1 MTNFA
6 RPDEFKPENEP
17 WSAYVERMELFFE
30 AYGVEDDKKVP
41 TLLSTMGASAY
52 GLLRNLVQPDKP
64 KDKSFVQIVAALK
77 GYYEPKPLIIAERFR
92 FRKCVQK
99 SNESAAQ
106 FAAEL
111 QQLASNCDFGDRLDE
126 ALRDGFV
133 SGINNDACQR
143 KLLSEDGLTFAR
155 ALEIAMNMETAHRD
169 VQLLRKGDGA
179 SASVHKVNEK
189 QRHSPSAHKD
199 CYRCKGKNHGASDC
213 YFKDSKC
220 HKCGKVGHIQ
230 KACRAGGS
238 ARGKGGA
245 QKKRPQK
252 VTTGYV
258 HAEDAGMDMF
268 PVLSASDTDKRPFSA
283 GFKVNEVHVLMEIDT
298 GAAVSIISETE
309 YERSFSHVPLEGSNA
324 KLKTYTGQP
333 IPVRGQFMAKVKYED
348 QIADLPLIVVK
359 GKGPSLCGRNWLKQI
374 RLNWKMIKMVSE
386 RTQPPE
392 PPKSIP
398 EVIAKHS
405 EVFRDELGTLKDIT
419 ATISVKPDATPKFHK
434 ARPLPFAMKEKVEK
448 ELERLEESGII
459 SPIKHSEWAAPV
471 VPVTKR
477 DNTLRLCGDY
487 KVTVNQATNTETYP
501 LPRIEEVLA
510 TLSGGK
516 LFSKIDLAAAYQQI
530 LLDEDSKKYTAINT
544 HKGLFVYNRLCFGIN
559 SAVSIFQRIM
569 ETLMKDLNVVVY
581 LDDLLVM
588 GRDET
593 EHLTNLDRVLQ
604 RLQENGLRV
613 KESKC
618 EFGKTQIEYLG
629 HVLDEKGVYPSQDKV
644 RAIHKAPAP
653 TNVKELRAFLGLV
666 NYYGR
671 FVPQQSTLLAPLYS
685 LLKDQATWRWSKA
698 EQDSFNKCKELLTCD
713 RVLMH
718 YDPHLPLSLACDAS
732 AYGIGAVIQHTTP
745 DGEEHPIAY
754 ASRTLSPAEKK
765 YSQIE
770 KEALSLV
777 FGVKKFHQY
786 LWGRQFNLITDH
798 RPLLTLFGE
807 HKGLPTMAAA
817 RIQRWAIILSAY
829 DYHILYQQSEKHGN
843 ADGLSRVPLPETRDA
858 GTETLSAYIDVLVCE
873 HLEGAPLSARQI
885 AKSTRNDPELSKLHR
900 YIMEGWPKEIPEEL
914 KVYHKKKDELSVEQ
928 GCVLWG
934 TRVVTPAKLRSAV
947 LKEIHA
953 GHPGIV
959 KMKAVARQYVWW
971 PKIDMEVEKTCKE
984 CETCQQEQRMPRQ
997 VPLHPWEFPGDV
1009 WKRLHID
1016 FAGPFMSNMFMVV
1029 VDAHSK
1035 WLEVFKMTQITSAA
1049 TITKLKR
1056 LFASY
1061 GVPEQIVT
1069 DNATTFTSDEF
1080 QQFVK
1085 RNGILHTTGAPRH
1098 PATNGLAERY
1108 VGTFKA
1114 GMKKLA
1120 KEDLSI
1126 DDKISHFLLRYR
1138 TTPNSTTGESPAD
1151 LFLKRHVRTRLD
1163 FLKPCITET
1172 VRRKQ
1177 YRQKEEHDNRAAERQ
1192 FDVDEQVYLRNTAGE
1207 NPKWIP
1213 GVVKEQTGP
1222 VSYKVQGEKTD
1233 QTYRRH
1239 GDQLRPRF
1247 SPDTPEPSPVKE
1259 PAQLAEQAEAFSG
1272 VEPPAPELPAAEL
1285 PMFPEPPDPV
1295 AVTLRR
1301 SQRTTRLPQRY
1312 QN

>member
-1 MTNFA
+1 MATFA
-6 RPDEFKPENEP
+6 GPGEFKPEVEP
-17 WSAYVERMELFFE
+17 WSAYVERMELFFI
-30 AYGVEDDKKVP
+30 AHGVAEEKQVA
-41 TLLSTMGASAY
+41 TLLSSMGASAY
-52 GLLRNLVQPDKP
+52 GLFHPVKP
-64 KDKSFVQIVAALK
+64 KDKSFKQIVDVMK
-77 GYYEPKPLIIAERFR
+77 GYYEPKPLVIAERFR

-99 SNESAAQ
+99 SNESASQ

-111 QQLASNCDFGDRLDE
+111 QQLAAKCDFGDRLDE

-133 SGINNDACQR
+133 SGINNEPCQR
-143 KLLSEDGLTFAR
+143 KLLSEDGLTFAK
-155 ALEIAMNMETAHRD
+155 ALELAMNMETAHRD
-169 VQLLRKGDGA
+169 VQQLRKGD
-179 SASVHKVNEK
+179 STTASVHKVKEK
-189 QRHSPSAHKD
+189 QRHYPSAQKE
-199 CYRCKGKNHGASDC
+199 CYRCKGKNHSASDC

-220 HKCGKVGHIQ
+220 HKCNKTGHIQ
-230 KACRAGGS
+230 KACRAS
-238 ARGKGGA
+238 WPAQEKKGA
-245 QKKRPQK
+245 QNKRGQK
-252 VTTGYV
+252 ITTGYV
-258 HAEDAGMDMF
+258 HAEGAEVDMF
-268 PVLSASDTDKRPFSA
+268 PVMNADDAGRQPFSVDFEIDA
-283 GFKVNEVHVLMEIDT
+283 VHVLMEIDT
-298 GAAVSIISETE
+298 GAAVSIIPETV
-309 YERSFSHVPLEGSNA
+309 YERSFSHVPLEGVSV

-333 IPVRGQFMAKVKYED
+333 IPVRGQFTAKVTYED
-348 QIADLPLIVVK
+348 QTADLPLLVVK

-374 RLNWKMIKMVSE
+374 RLNWKTIKTVSE
-386 RTQPPE
+386 HRQPPE

-398 EVIAKHS
+398 EVIAKYS
-405 EVFRDELGTLKDIT
+405 EVFRDELGTLKDIK

-448 ELERLEESGII
+448 ELERLERDGII
-459 SPIKHSEWAAPV
+459 SPVKHSEWAAPV
-471 VPVTKR
+471 VPVDKR
-477 DNTLRLCGDY
+477 DGTLRLCGDY

-516 LFSKIDLAAAYQQI
+516 LFSKIDLASAYRQV
-530 LLDEDSKKYTAINT
+530 LLDEDSKKFTTVNT
-544 HKGLFVYNRLCFGIN
+544 HKGLFVYNRLCFGVN

-569 ETLMKDLNVVVY
+569 ENLMKDLNVVVY

-588 GRDET
+588 GRDEA
-593 EHLTNLDRVLQ
+593 EHLVNLDRVLQ

-644 RAIHKAPAP
+644 RAIHEAPAP
-653 TNVKELRAFLGLV
+653 TNIKELRAFLGLV

-671 FVPQQSTLLAPLYS
+671 FVPQQSTVLAPLYS
-685 LLKDQATWRWSKA
+685 LLKDETTWRWSKT
-698 EQDSFNKCKELLTCD
+698 EQDSFNKCKRLLTSD
-713 RVLMH
+713 KVLMH
-718 YDPHLPLSLACDAS
+718 YTPHLPLALACDAS

-745 DGEEHPIAY
+745 DGKEHPVAY
-754 ASRTLSPAEKK
+754 ASRSLSPAEKK

-777 FGVKKFHQY
+777 FGIKKFHQY
-786 LWGRQFNLITDH
+786 LWGRQFDLITDH

-829 DYHILYQQSEKHGN
+829 DYHILYRQSEKHSN
-843 ADGLSRVPLPETRDA
+843 ADRLSRVPLPETKDA
-858 GTETLSAYIDVLVCE
+858 GTETMSAYIDALVCK
-873 HLEGAPLSARQI
+873 HLEGAPLGARQI
-885 AKSTRNDPELSKLHR
+885 AKSTRNDPEFSRLHR
-900 YIMEGWPKEIPEEL
+900 YVMEGWPKEIPEEL
-914 KVYHKKKDELSVEQ
+914 KVFHKRKDELSVEQ

-934 TRVVTPAKLRSAV
+934 TRVIVPAKLRSAV

-959 KMKAVARQYVWW
+959 KMKAIARQYVWW
-971 PKIDMEVEKTCKE
+971 PKVDADVEKVCKE
-984 CETCQQEQRMPRQ
+984 CETCQLDQRMPPQ
-997 VPLHPWEFPGDV
+997 VPLHPWEFPGSV

-1016 FAGPFMSNMFMVV
+1016 FAGPFMNNMFMIV

-1035 WLEVFKMTQITSAA
+1035 WLEVYKMTQITSAA
-1049 TITKLKR
+1049 TVTRLKR

-1069 DNATTFTSDEF
+1069 DNATTFMSDEF
-1080 QQFVK
+1080 QQFMK

-1108 VGTFKA
+1108 VATFKA

-1120 KEDLSI
+1120 RDNLSI

-1163 FLKPCITET
+1163 FLKPSITEA

-1177 YRQKEEHDNRAAERQ
+1177 YRQKEEHDNKAAERQ
-1192 FDVDEQVYLRNTAGE
+1192 FDVNEQVYLRNTAGE
-1207 NPKWIP
+1207 NPRWIP
-1213 GVVKEQTGP
+1213 GVVKQQTGP
-1222 VSYKVQGEKTD
+1222 VSYKVLGEKTD
-1233 QTYRRH
+1233 QLYRRH

-1247 SPDTPEPSPVKE
+1247 SPDTPE
-1259 PAQLAEQAEAFSG
+1259 Q
-1272 VEPPAPELPAAEL
+1272 APEEESAEL
-1285 PMFPEPPDPV
+1285 VEQKETCSGPEFLAPETPVSELPRLSEPPDPV

-1301 SQRTTRLPQRY
+1301 SQRATRLPQRY
-1312 QN
+1312 RN